1 MAVTGECVCGS
12 CPNGLCVGCKR
23 GGELCLP
30 NDTEMRTPQM
40 LSEIGRGISKTRG
53 VPSMGSTNYGPRGQR
68 QTFRNVTGPGFPPP
82 QSPISTTGL
91 AVGGVFLSILMFAVP
106 LSIAYFIYKKAQK

>member
-1 MAVTGECVCGS
+1 MSYVCRCG
-12 CPNGLCVGCKR
+12 NGHKPAPYQKCDKSNCRNCCKGKGGVANDVG
-23 GGELCLP
+23 
-30 NDTEMRTPQM
+30 M
-40 LSEIGRGISKTRG
+40 SKTRG